1 MNFNKHYNVYEKYSL
16 AQKQVAKNLLDY
28 MGKSSIFNTQIN
40 SIFEIG
46 CGTGIFTKEYRKY
59 FLHSDLILNDIFDVR
74 EFIKDIDYNIFIQ
87 ENIEELDIPKSDLVV
102 SSSVSQWIKD
112 KDSLIRNIA
121 ENTDNLCFS
130 SYVSG
135 NLIEIKNHFDISLD
149 YLNIEEFKEILKKY
163 FSSVKSYNETIKL
176 DFEDPMSVL
185 KHLKY
190 TGVTGFQ
197 KTSISKIKTFKDNIL
212 TYEVAYFI
220 CKK

>member
-28 MGKSSIFNTQIN
+28 MGKSNIFDTQIN

-102 SSSVSQWIKD
+102 SSSVFQWIKD

-163 FSSVKSYNETIKL
+163 FSSVKSYSETIKL

-185 KHLKY
+185 NHLKY

>member
-28 MGKSSIFNTQIN
+28 MGKSNIFDTQIN

-102 SSSVSQWIKD
+102 SSSVFQWIKD

-163 FSSVKSYNETIKL
+163 FSSVKSYSETIKL
-176 DFEDPMSVL
+176 DFEAPMAVL

-197 KTSISKIKTFKDNIL
+197 RTSISKIKTFKDNIL
-212 TYEVAYFI
+212 TYKVAYFI

>member
-16 AQKQVAKNLLDY
+16 AQKQVAKNLLNY
-28 MGKSSIFNTQIN
+28 MGKSNIFDTQIN

-102 SSSVSQWIKD
+102 SSSVFQWIKD

-135 NLIEIKNHFDISLD
+135 NLIEIKNHFNISLD

-163 FSSVKSYNETIKL
+163 FSSVKSYSETIKL

>member
-28 MGKSSIFNTQIN
+28 MGKSNIFDTKIN

-102 SSSVSQWIKD
+102 SSSVFQWIKD

-163 FSSVKSYNETIKL
+163 FSSVKSYSETIKL

-197 KTSISKIKTFKDNIL
+197 RTSISKIKTFKDNIL

>member
-28 MGKSSIFNTQIN
+28 MGKSNIFNTQIN

-46 CGTGIFTKEYRKY
+46 CGTGVFTREYRKY

-102 SSSVSQWIKD
+102 SSSVFQWIKD

>member
-28 MGKSSIFNTQIN
+28 MGKSNIFDTKID

-46 CGTGIFTKEYRKY
+46 CGTGIFTREYRKY
-59 FLHSDLILNDIFDVR
+59 FLHSDLILNDLFDVR

-102 SSSVSQWIKD
+102 SSSVFQWIKD
-112 KDSLIRNIA
+112 KDSLIRNIE

-163 FSSVKSYNETIKL
+163 FSSVKSYSETIKL

>member
-28 MGKSSIFNTQIN
+28 MGKSNIFDTKIN

-102 SSSVSQWIKD
+102 SSSVFQWIKD

-163 FSSVKSYNETIKL
+163 FSSVKSYSETIKL

-197 KTSISKIKTFKDNIL
+197 RTSISKIKTFKDNIL

-220 CKK
+220 CQK

>member
-28 MGKSSIFNTQIN
+28 MGKSNIFDTQIN

-59 FLHSDLILNDIFDVR
+59 FLHSNLILNDIFDVR

-102 SSSVSQWIKD
+102 SSSVFQWIKD

-176 DFEDPMSVL
+176 DFEGPMSVL

>member
-28 MGKSSIFNTQIN
+28 MGKSNIFDIQIN

-102 SSSVSQWIKD
+102 SSSVFQWIKD
-112 KDSLIRNIA
+112 KDSLIKNIA

-163 FSSVKSYNETIKL
+163 FSSVKSYSETIKL
-176 DFEDPMSVL
+176 DFEAPMAVL

-197 KTSISKIKTFKDNIL
+197 RTSISKIKTFKDNIL

>member
-1 MNFNKHYNVYEKYSL
+1 MNFNKHYNEYEKYSL

-28 MGKSSIFNTQIN
+28 MGKSNIFNTQIN

-87 ENIEELDIPKSDLVV
+87 ENIEELDIPKSDLIV
-102 SSSVSQWIKD
+102 SSSVFQWIKD
-112 KDSLIRNIA
+112 KDSLIKNIA

-149 YLNIEEFKEILKKY
+149 YLNIEEFKKILKKY
-163 FSSVKSYNETIKL
+163 FSSVKSYSETIKL
-176 DFEDPMSVL
+176 DFEAPMSVL

-197 KTSISKIKTFKDNIL
+197 RTSISKIKTFKDNIL

-220 CKK
+220 CQK

>member
-1 MNFNKHYNVYEKYSL
+1 MNFNKHYNEYEKYSL

-28 MGKSSIFNTQIN
+28 MGKSNIFNTQIN

-102 SSSVSQWIKD
+102 SSSVFQWIKD

-135 NLIEIKNHFDISLD
+135 NLIEIKNHFDISLE

-163 FSSVKSYNETIKL
+163 FSSVKSYSETIKL

-212 TYEVAYFI
+212 TYKVAYFI

>member
-28 MGKSSIFNTQIN
+28 MGKSNIFDTQIN

-102 SSSVSQWIKD
+102 SSSVFQWIKD

-163 FSSVKSYNETIKL
+163 FSSVKSYSETIKL
-176 DFEDPMSVL
+176 DFEAPMAVL

-197 KTSISKIKTFKDNIL
+197 RTSISKIKTFKDNIL

-220 CKK
+220 CQK

>member
-1 MNFNKHYNVYEKYSL
+1 MNFYKYYNEYENYSL

-28 MGKSSIFNTQIN
+28 MGKSNIFNTQIN

-46 CGTGIFTKEYRKY
+46 CGTGIFTREYRKY

-102 SSSVSQWIKD
+102 SSSVFQWIKD

-163 FSSVKSYNETIKL
+163 FSSVKSYSETIKL
-176 DFEDPMSVL
+176 DFKAPMSVL

-197 KTSISKIKTFKDNIL
+197 RTSISKIKTFKDNIL

-220 CKK
+220 CQK

>member
-28 MGKSSIFNTQIN
+28 MGKSNIFDIQIN

-46 CGTGIFTKEYRKY
+46 CGTGIFTREYRKY

-102 SSSVSQWIKD
+102 SSSVFQWIKD

-163 FSSVKSYNETIKL
+163 FSSVKSYSETIKL
-176 DFEDPMSVL
+176 DFEAPMAVL

-197 KTSISKIKTFKDNIL
+197 RTSISKIKTFKDNIL
-212 TYEVAYFI
+212 TYKVAYFI

>member
-28 MGKSSIFNTQIN
+28 MGKSNIFDTQIN

-102 SSSVSQWIKD
+102 SSSVFQWIKD

-176 DFEDPMSVL
+176 DFEGPMSVL

>member
-1 MNFNKHYNVYEKYSL
+1 MNFYKYYNEYENYSL

-28 MGKSSIFNTQIN
+28 MGKSNIFDIQIN

-102 SSSVSQWIKD
+102 SSSVFQWIKD

-163 FSSVKSYNETIKL
+163 FSSVKSYSETIKL
-176 DFEDPMSVL
+176 DFEAPMAVL

-197 KTSISKIKTFKDNIL
+197 RTSISKIKTFKDNIL

>member
-1 MNFNKHYNVYEKYSL
+1 MNFYKYYNEYENYSL

-28 MGKSSIFNTQIN
+28 MRKSNIFNTQIN

-102 SSSVSQWIKD
+102 SSSVFQWIKD

-163 FSSVKSYNETIKL
+163 FSSVKSYSETIKL
-176 DFEDPMSVL
+176 DFKVPMAVL
-185 KHLKY
+185 KHLKH

-197 KTSISKIKTFKDNIL
+197 RTSISKIKTFKDNIL

-220 CKK
+220 CQK

>member
-102 SSSVSQWIKD
+102 SSSVFQWIKD

-163 FSSVKSYNETIKL
+163 FSSVKSYSETIKL
-176 DFEDPMSVL
+176 DFEAPMSVL

-197 KTSISKIKTFKDNIL
+197 RTSISKIKTFKDNIL

-220 CKK
+220 CQK

>member
-28 MGKSSIFNTQIN
+28 MGKSNIFDIQIN

-102 SSSVSQWIKD
+102 SSSVFQWIKD

-163 FSSVKSYNETIKL
+163 FSSVKSYSETIKL

-197 KTSISKIKTFKDNIL
+197 RTSISKIKTFKDNIL

-220 CKK
+220 CQK

>member
-1 MNFNKHYNVYEKYSL
+1 MNFYKYYNEYENYSL

-28 MGKSSIFNTQIN
+28 MGKSNIFNTQIN

-46 CGTGIFTKEYRKY
+46 CGTGVFTREYRKY

-102 SSSVSQWIKD
+102 SSSVFQWIKD

-163 FSSVKSYNETIKL
+163 FSSVKSYSETIKL
-176 DFEDPMSVL
+176 DFEAPMAVL

>member
-28 MGKSSIFNTQIN
+28 MGKSNIFDTKIN

-102 SSSVSQWIKD
+102 SSSVFQWIKD

-163 FSSVKSYNETIKL
+163 FSSVKSYSETIKL
-176 DFEDPMSVL
+176 DFEAPMAVL

-197 KTSISKIKTFKDNIL
+197 RTSISKIKTFKDNIL

-220 CKK
+220 CQK

>member
-28 MGKSSIFNTQIN
+28 MGKSNIFDTKIN

-102 SSSVSQWIKD
+102 SSSVFQWIKD

-135 NLIEIKNHFDISLD
+135 NLIEIKNHFNISLD

-163 FSSVKSYNETIKL
+163 FSSVKSYSETIKL
-176 DFEDPMSVL
+176 DFEAPMSVL

-197 KTSISKIKTFKDNIL
+197 RTSISKIKTFKDNIL

-220 CKK
+220 CQK

>member
-28 MGKSSIFNTQIN
+28 MGKSNIFNTQIN

-102 SSSVSQWIKD
+102 SSSVFQWIKD

-163 FSSVKSYNETIKL
+163 FSSVKSYSETIKL
-176 DFEDPMSVL
+176 DFEAPMAVL

-197 KTSISKIKTFKDNIL
+197 RTSISKIKTFKDNIL
-212 TYEVAYFI
+212 TYKVAYFI
-220 CKK
+220 CQK

>member
-1 MNFNKHYNVYEKYSL
+1 MNFYKYYNEYENYSL

-28 MGKSSIFNTQIN
+28 MGKSNIFNTQIN

-46 CGTGIFTKEYRKY
+46 CGTGIFTREYRKY

-102 SSSVSQWIKD
+102 SSSVFQWIKD

-163 FSSVKSYNETIKL
+163 FSSVKSYSETIKL
-176 DFEDPMSVL
+176 DFEAPMSVL

-197 KTSISKIKTFKDNIL
+197 RTSISKIKTFKDNIL

-220 CKK
+220 CQK

>member
-28 MGKSSIFNTQIN
+28 MGKSNIFDIQIN

-102 SSSVSQWIKD
+102 SSSVFQWIKD

-163 FSSVKSYNETIKL
+163 FSSVKSYSETIKL
-176 DFEDPMSVL
+176 DFEAPMAVL

>member
-28 MGKSSIFNTQIN
+28 MGKSNIFDTKIN

-46 CGTGIFTKEYRKY
+46 CGTGIFTREYRKY
-59 FLHSDLILNDIFDVR
+59 FLHSDLILNDLFDVR

-102 SSSVSQWIKD
+102 SSSVFQWIKD

-163 FSSVKSYNETIKL
+163 FSSVKSYSETIKL
-176 DFEDPMSVL
+176 DFEAPMSVL

-197 KTSISKIKTFKDNIL
+197 RTSISKIKTFKDNIL

-220 CKK
+220 CQK

>member
-1 MNFNKHYNVYEKYSL
+1 MNFYKYYNEYENYSL

-28 MGKSSIFNTQIN
+28 MGKSNIFNTQIN

-46 CGTGIFTKEYRKY
+46 CGTGIFTREYRKY
-59 FLHSDLILNDIFDVR
+59 FLHSDLILNDLFDVR

-87 ENIEELDIPKSDLVV
+87 ENIEELDIPKSDLIV
-102 SSSVSQWIKD
+102 SSSVFQWIKD
-112 KDSLIRNIA
+112 KEGLIRNIA

-130 SYVSG
+130 TYVSG
-135 NLIEIKNHFDISLD
+135 NLIEIKNHFDVSLD
-149 YLNIEEFKEILKKY
+149 YLNIEEFEKILKKY
-163 FSSVKSYNETIKL
+163 FSSVKAYSETIKL
-176 DFEDPMSVL
+176 DFKAPMAVL

-212 TYEVAYFI
+212 TYKVAYFI

>member
-1 MNFNKHYNVYEKYSL
+1 MNFYKYYNEYENYSL

-28 MGKSSIFNTQIN
+28 MGKSNIFNTQIN

-46 CGTGIFTKEYRKY
+46 CGTGVFTREYRKY

-102 SSSVSQWIKD
+102 SSSVFQWIKD

-163 FSSVKSYNETIKL
+163 FSSVKSYSETIKL

>member
-28 MGKSSIFNTQIN
+28 MGKSNIFDTKIN

-74 EFIKDIDYNIFIQ
+74 DFIKDIDYNIFIQ

-102 SSSVSQWIKD
+102 SSSVFQWIKD

-135 NLIEIKNHFDISLD
+135 NLIEIKNHFNISLD

-163 FSSVKSYNETIKL
+163 FSSVKSYSETIKL

>member
-28 MGKSSIFNTQIN
+28 MGKSNIFNTQIN

-46 CGTGIFTKEYRKY
+46 CGTGIFTKEY

-102 SSSVSQWIKD
+102 SSSVFQWIKD

-163 FSSVKSYNETIKL
+163 FSSVKSYSETIKL
-176 DFEDPMSVL
+176 DFEAPMSVL

-197 KTSISKIKTFKDNIL
+197 RTSISKIKTFKDNIL

-220 CKK
+220 CQK

>member
-28 MGKSSIFNTQIN
+28 MGKSNIFNTQIN
-40 SIFEIG
+40 SIFDIG
-46 CGTGIFTKEYRKY
+46 CGTGTFTREYRKY

-102 SSSVSQWIKD
+102 SSSVFQWIKD

-163 FSSVKSYNETIKL
+163 FSSVKSYSETIKL
-176 DFEDPMSVL
+176 DFEAPMSVL

-197 KTSISKIKTFKDNIL
+197 RTSISKIKTFKDNIL
-212 TYEVAYFI
+212 TYKVAYFI

>member
-1 MNFNKHYNVYEKYSL
+1 MNFYKYYNEYENYSL

-28 MGKSSIFNTQIN
+28 MGKSNIFNTQIN

-46 CGTGIFTKEYRKY
+46 CGTGIFTREYRKY

-102 SSSVSQWIKD
+102 SSSVFQWIKD
-112 KDSLIRNIA
+112 IDSLIRNIA
-121 ENTDNLCFS
+121 EHTDNLCFS
-130 SYVSG
+130 SYIFG
-135 NLIEIKNHFDISLD
+135 NLLEIKNHFGVSLD
-149 YLNIEEFKEILKKY
+149 YLNIEEFEEILKNY
-163 FSSVKSYNETIKL
+163 FSSVKSYSETIKL
-176 DFEDPMSVL
+176 NFESPMLLL

>member
-1 MNFNKHYNVYEKYSL
+1 MNFYKYYNEYENYSL

-28 MGKSSIFNTQIN
+28 MGKSNIFNTQIN

-46 CGTGIFTKEYRKY
+46 CGTGVFTREYRKY

-102 SSSVSQWIKD
+102 SSSVFQWIKD

-163 FSSVKSYNETIKL
+163 FSSVKSYSETIKL
-176 DFEDPMSVL
+176 DFEAPMSVL

-197 KTSISKIKTFKDNIL
+197 RTSISKIKTFKDNIL

-220 CKK
+220 CQK

>member
-1 MNFNKHYNVYEKYSL
+1 MNFYKYYNEYENYSL

-28 MGKSSIFNTQIN
+28 MGKSNIFDIQIN

-102 SSSVSQWIKD
+102 SSSVFQWIKD

-163 FSSVKSYNETIKL
+163 FSSVKSYSETIKL
-176 DFEDPMSVL
+176 DFKVPMAVL
-185 KHLKY
+185 KHLKH

-197 KTSISKIKTFKDNIL
+197 RTSISKIKTFKDNIL

-220 CKK
+220 CQK

>member
-1 MNFNKHYNVYEKYSL
+1 MNFYKYYNEYENYSL

-28 MGKSSIFNTQIN
+28 MGKSNIFNTQIN

-46 CGTGIFTKEYRKY
+46 CGTGIFTREYRKY

-102 SSSVSQWIKD
+102 SSSVFQWIKD

-163 FSSVKSYNETIKL
+163 FSSVKSYSETIKL
-176 DFEDPMSVL
+176 DFEAPMAVL

-197 KTSISKIKTFKDNIL
+197 KASISKIKTFKDNIL
-212 TYEVAYFI
+212 TYKVAYFI

>member
-28 MGKSSIFNTQIN
+28 MGKSNIFDIQIN

-102 SSSVSQWIKD
+102 SSSVFQWIKD

-163 FSSVKSYNETIKL
+163 FSSVKSYSETIKL

-197 KTSISKIKTFKDNIL
+197 RTSISKIKTFKDNIL

>member
-1 MNFNKHYNVYEKYSL
+1 MNFYKYYNEYENYSL

-28 MGKSSIFNTQIN
+28 MGKSNIFNTQIN

-46 CGTGIFTKEYRKY
+46 CGTGIFTREYRKY

-87 ENIEELDIPKSDLVV
+87 ENIEELDIPKSDLIV
-102 SSSVSQWIKD
+102 SSSVFQWIKD
-112 KDSLIRNIA
+112 KEGLIRNIA

-135 NLIEIKNHFDISLD
+135 NLIEIKNHFDVSLD
-149 YLNIEEFKEILKKY
+149 YLNIEEFEKILKKY
-163 FSSVKSYNETIKL
+163 FSSVKAYSETIKL
-176 DFEDPMSVL
+176 DFKDPITVL

-212 TYEVAYFI
+212 TYKVAYFI

>member
-1 MNFNKHYNVYEKYSL
+1 MNFNKHYNEYEKYSL

-28 MGKSSIFNTQIN
+28 MRKSNIFNTQIN

-102 SSSVSQWIKD
+102 SSSVFQWIKD

-163 FSSVKSYNETIKL
+163 FSSVKSYSETIKL
-176 DFEDPMSVL
+176 DFKAPMAVL
-185 KHLKY
+185 KHLKH

-197 KTSISKIKTFKDNIL
+197 RTSISKIKTFKDNIL

-220 CKK
+220 CQK

>member
-28 MGKSSIFNTQIN
+28 MGKSNIFNTQIN

-102 SSSVSQWIKD
+102 SSSVFQWIKD

-163 FSSVKSYNETIKL
+163 FSSVKSYSETIKL
-176 DFEDPMSVL
+176 DFEAPMAVL

-197 KTSISKIKTFKDNIL
+197 KTSISKIKAFKDNIL